1 MDSYILGQLLVIVSV
16 IITISAQVYVNSSY
30 NKYKRIENSKKL
42 SGFDVAKK
50 ILEENGL
57 SNIYVTEVKGNL
69 TDHYDPNRKVVR
81 LSTEV
86 FHGTTIASAS
96 VAAHEVGHA
105 IQDKEG
111 YSFMRFR
118 SMMFPLVRISSYG
131 GYLSIVLGIIFGIMD
146 LIWFGIALEVI
157 ILIFQLVTLPVEFNA
172 SYRAKEELKKYDLL
186 DKYEV
191 EGSDKMLK
199 AAAYTYVASVLT
211 TVLQLLRLIVLFND
225 RDN

>member
-131 GYLSIVLGIIFGIMD
+131 GYLAIVLGIIFGIMD

-191 EGSDKMLK
+191 EGCDKMLK

-211 TVLQLLRLIVLFND
+211 TLLQLLRLIVLFND

>member
-191 EGSDKMLK
+191 EGSAKMLK

>member
-131 GYLSIVLGIIFGIMD
+131 GYLAIVLGIIFGIMD

-211 TVLQLLRLIVLFND
+211 TLLQLLRLIVLFND

>member
-211 TVLQLLRLIVLFND
+211 TLLQLLRLIVLFND

>member
-16 IITISAQVYVNSSY
+16 IITILAQVYVNSSY

-131 GYLSIVLGIIFGIMD
+131 GYLAIVLGIIFGIMD

-211 TVLQLLRLIVLFND
+211 TLLQLLRLIVLFND